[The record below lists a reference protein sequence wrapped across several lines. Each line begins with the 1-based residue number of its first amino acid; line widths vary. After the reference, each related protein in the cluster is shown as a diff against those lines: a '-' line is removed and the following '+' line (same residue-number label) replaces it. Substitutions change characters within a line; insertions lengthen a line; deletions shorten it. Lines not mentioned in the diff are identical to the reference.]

1 MRGEPNHPM
10 ILITGAA
17 GKTGRAVIRALVSR
31 GQSVRALVRRPESPG
46 GDLGQAQPVQE
57 LGVQEVVS
65 GDLRDPAAVGQA
77 TRGVRAVYHICPNMH
92 PDEAAIGQIVIA
104 AARSAGVQHFVYH
117 SVLHPQV
124 EAMPH
129 HWLKMRVEEQLFES
143 GLSCTILQ
151 PAAYMQNVLAQW
163 NSIVQDGIYPVP
175 YRIET
180 RLGMVDLDDVAEAAA
195 IVLTQA
201 APAETSGTGHAGA
214 TYELAGAEALSQV
227 EVASALAGCL
237 GRPVRAETVP
247 HETWEQR
254 ARASGLG
261 SYQIET
267 LIKMFRY
274 YEQYGFGGNPQVLG
288 WLLGRPPTTFAA
300 FCQKVFGT
308 NPLPLPR
315 GRPPFSAVQ
324 GAAGQG

>member
-1 MRGEPNHPM
+1 M

-31 GQSVRALVRRPESPG
+31 GQPVRALVRRPE
-46 GDLGQAQPVQE
+46 QAQPVQA
-57 LGVQEVVS
+57 LGVRQVVT
-65 GDLRDPAAVGQA
+65 GDLCDPAAVEQA
-77 TRGVRAVYHICPNMH
+77 ARGSRAIYHICPNMH

-151 PAAYMQNVLAQW
+151 PAAYHQNVLAQW
-163 NSIVQDGIYPVP
+163 NSIVWDGIYPVP

-180 RLGMVDLDDVAEAAA
+180 RLGTVDLDDVAEAAA
-195 IVLTQA
+195 IVLTE
-201 APAETSGTGHAGA
+201 PGHAGA
-214 TYELAGAEALSQV
+214 TYELAGAEALSQI
-227 EVASALAGCL
+227 EVASVLANCL

-247 HETWEQR
+247 IETWEQR

-267 LIKMFRY
+267 LIEMFRY
-274 YEQYGFGGNPQVLG
+274 YEQHGFWGNPRVLG
-288 WLLGRPPTTFAA
+288 WLLGRPSTTFAA
-300 FCQKVFGT
+300 FCRRA
-308 NPLPLPR
+308 LEAR
-315 GRPPFSAVQ
+315 
-324 GAAGQG
+324 